1 MSIKK
6 KIFRCLFV
14 FCILLLL
21 ILLIGL
27 ILRLCGVNDLF
38 GSAERLREMILSAG
52 AWGYAVFFA
61 IQLLQVVV
69 LPAPAAVFHLA
80 GTLVYGPHIAF
91 LLSSVSVICGS
102 VIAFFIGRV
111 CGRPAVEWCIGKEM
125 TEKYAGML
133 GKTGN
138 LLFILMQLLPF
149 FPDDILCMVAGLSP
163 MKFSFFLPT
172 VILVRPIFIAAVCY
186 FGTGDIIPFHG
197 WGIPV
202 WIGIFLFFGAAFCL
216 YVRYQKK
223 IEDFMKR
230 HFTKNSGD
238 KEG

>member
-1 MSIKK
+1 MSVKK
-6 KIFRCLFV
+6 KIFRCLLVAGILALFV
-14 FCILLLL
+14 GLLWLVLRIFGLSEILSDAEK
-21 ILLIGL
+21 
-27 ILRLCGVNDLF
+27 LR
-38 GSAERLREMILSAG
+38 RMILDAG
-52 AWGYAVFFA
+52 VWGYAVFFA

-80 GTLVYGPHIAF
+80 GTLVYGPNLAF
-91 LLSSVSVICGS
+91 AFSSVSVIIGS

-111 CGRPAVEWCIGKEM
+111 CGKRAVEWCIGKEM
-125 TEKYAGML
+125 TEKYTKML
-133 GKTGN
+133 GKKGN
-138 LLFILMQLLPF
+138 LLFVIMQLLPF

-202 WIGIFLFFGAAFCL
+202 WIGIFLFFGIAFIL
-216 YVRYQKK
+216 YVRYQGK
-223 IEDFMKR
+223 IEAFLR
-230 HFTKNSGD
+230 RTFTKD
-238 KEG
+238 KSDRED